1 MTNLGM
7 ERLCLELEQTIA
19 DVPDV
24 YFQQLRSL
32 VEGEHRRRRALVE
45 GEDKVWVNMSPEEQ
59 NDLMYETNNKEMY
72 EDWSKA
78 QKLKKNRRYP
88 KQRELTLADK

>member
-24 YFQQLRSL
+24 YFQQLRNL

-45 GEDKVWVNMSPEEQ
+45 GEDAVWVNMSPQEQ
-59 NDLMYETNNKEMY
+59 NDWMHEKALAEVY
-72 EDWSKA
+72 EDWARFQEDTEK
-78 QKLKKNRRYP
+78 
-88 KQRELTLADK
+88 E